1 MRRQCTL
8 FFLLF
13 LFSLMVFQSKKVL
26 AGSISSAEAQVLSAV
41 YEVYTYNGESYKALP
56 EYTEQVR
63 QYLQQD
69 DVDLSEQ
76 QCAELLGMIDANLPT
91 AIENGI
97 FVKVDKNDS
106 EKKEETVDKKGQG
119 SSIDYI
125 TSPESSGKKPKKNRN
140 KGNKRK
146 DVDNQTTSQEEKK
159 DSKKETSG
167 KEDSDNTGE
176 KPLDIEKEGGK
187 KEENTGKEDSSGN
200 KDTSI
205 KENTEKKENSS
216 ENIDGTEDITV
227 ASQDKEKEIE
237 TKKASKDVLS
247 KEDNENPLG
256 VWSQLDEER
265 KKEETHTVTWL
276 IISVCSLIILFYIGK
291 MIYRYY
297 VLYLSHPRASS
308 QWKPE
313 HLSDMHCHLLP
324 GVDDGSMNME
334 MTKKLL
340 RMEIENGVD
349 TILFTPHFRRGKS
362 RFNNERLFQVFEEVK
377 QEALKMKPDMKLYLG
392 EELYYDHSLCHALEE
407 GNALKLN
414 GTDYV
419 LIEFS
424 PEVEYKTIHK
434 ACQSLVML
442 GVAPV
447 LAHIER
453 YPALIAKTDR
463 LEEIHDMGVYY
474 QMNITSL
481 MGSNVSTRIYKQ
493 RKLMADGWI
502 DIIGSDSH
510 DDKSRNPKFKK
521 AWKELLRL
529 CDDEMIERIMWD
541 NPAKMLA
548 GEDID

>member
-1 MRRQCTL
+1 
-8 FFLLF
+8 
-13 LFSLMVFQSKKVL
+13 MVFQSKKVL
-26 AGSISSAEAQVLSAV
+26 AGSISSAESQILSAV

-97 FVKVDKNDS
+97 FVKVDKDDS
-106 EKKEETVDKKGQG
+106 DQKKEETVDKKGQG

-140 KGNKRK
+140 KGKKRKDK
-146 DVDNQTTSQEEKK
+146 DVDNQIDTTSQEEKEDNKK
-159 DSKKETSG
+159 DSEKGTSG
-167 KEDSDNTGE
+167 KEDSDSTNSTGE
-176 KPLDIEKEGGK
+176 NPFDIEKEGGK
-187 KEENTGKEDSSGN
+187 KEESTKKDSSEN
-200 KDTSI
+200 KDFSTI
-205 KENTEKKENSS
+205 KENIEKEGNSS
-216 ENIDGTEDITV
+216 ENIDGTENNTV

-237 TKKASKDVLS
+237 TKGASKDVLS

-291 MIYRYY
+291 MIHRYY
-297 VLYLSHPRASS
+297 TLYLSHPRASS

-340 RMEIENGVD
+340 RLEIENGVD

-362 RFNNERLFQVFEEVK
+362 RFNNEKLFQVFEEVK
-377 QEALKMKPDMKLYLG
+377 QEAFKMKPDMKLYLG

-414 GTDYV
+414 DTDYV

-434 ACQSLVML
+434 ACQNLVML
-442 GVAPV
+442 GVSPV

-481 MGSNVSTRIYKQ
+481 MGSNLSTRIYKQ

-502 DIIGSDSH
+502 DIVGSDSH

>member
-1 MRRQCTL
+1 
-8 FFLLF
+8 
-13 LFSLMVFQSKKVL
+13 MVFQSKKVL
-26 AGSISSAEAQVLSAV
+26 AGSISSAESQILSAV

-97 FVKVDKNDS
+97 FVKVDKDDS
-106 EKKEETVDKKGQG
+106 DQKKEETVDKKEQG

-140 KGNKRK
+140 KGKKRK
-146 DVDNQTTSQEEKK
+146 DKDVDDQIDTTSQEEKEDNKK
-159 DSKKETSG
+159 DSKKETSN
-167 KEDSDNTGE
+167 KEDSDSTNSTGE
-176 KPLDIEKEGGK
+176 NPFDIEKEGGK
-187 KEENTGKEDSSGN
+187 KEESTKKDSSEN
-200 KDTSI
+200 KNSSTI
-205 KENTEKKENSS
+205 KENTEKEENSS
-216 ENIDGTEDITV
+216 ENIDGTDDNTV

-265 KKEETHTVTWL
+265 KKEETHTITWL

-291 MIYRYY
+291 MIHRYY
-297 VLYLSHPRASS
+297 TLYLSHPRASS

-362 RFNNERLFQVFEEVK
+362 RFNNEKLFQVFEEVK
-377 QEALKMKPDMKLYLG
+377 QEAFKMKPDMKLYLG

-414 GTDYV
+414 DTDYV

-434 ACQSLVML
+434 ACQNLVML
-442 GVAPV
+442 GVSPV

-481 MGSNVSTRIYKQ
+481 MGSNLSTRIYKQ

-502 DIIGSDSH
+502 DIVGSDSH